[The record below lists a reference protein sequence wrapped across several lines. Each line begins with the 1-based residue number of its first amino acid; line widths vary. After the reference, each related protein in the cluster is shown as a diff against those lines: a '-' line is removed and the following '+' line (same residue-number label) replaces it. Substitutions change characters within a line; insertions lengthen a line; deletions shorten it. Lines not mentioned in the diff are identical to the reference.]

1 MSRIA
6 KIGFVAFALVL
17 GVGAAS
23 STLEASGYIVASS
36 ATGEIECQPGGASDC
51 TGTDA

>member
-1 MSRIA
+1 MTRIA

-17 GVGAAS
+17 GVSAAS

-36 ATGEIECQPGGASDC
+36 ATGEIVCEPGGTSDC
-51 TGTDA
+51 TGTEA